1 MFKNARKAKKAVAF
15 KLCVYDGMHFGM
27 ISMTHQCRLRNG
39 RMICIRHDAKQKRL
53 IYVLKKEVCSFI
65 HEKSR
70 IMLNK
75 IGNMWKNER
84 FMLFL

>member
-39 RMICIRHDAKQKRL
+39 RMICIRHDEQQKEL
-53 IYVLKKEVCSFI
+53 FPYLKKKFA
-65 HEKSR
+65 
-70 IMLNK
+70 LLYT
-75 IGNMWKNER
+75 KN
-84 FMLFL
+84 LA